1 MMALI
6 LREGD
11 YVPDGAGGFQRAE
24 GAREILE
31 RILWKL
37 SVRRGS
43 FPLLPD
49 LGSRLHLLGQVKPAQ
64 REALAGE
71 YVREALTDEPVIVR
85 EVSLSQ
91 EGERAVV
98 RLRLEWQGETLTA
111 AVEIGGLA

>member
-1 MMALI
+1 MALI

-11 YVPDGAGGFQRAE
+11 YVPDGTGGFQRTE
-24 GAREILE
+24 GAQEVLE

-49 LGSRLHLLGQVKPAQ
+49 LGSRLHLLGQARPAE

-71 YVREALTDEPVIVR
+71 YVRQALEDEEVAVR
-85 EVSLSQ
+85 EVTLSQ
-91 EGERAVV
+91 EGEKGRVS
-98 RLRLEWQGETLTA
+98 LRLEWQGETLTA